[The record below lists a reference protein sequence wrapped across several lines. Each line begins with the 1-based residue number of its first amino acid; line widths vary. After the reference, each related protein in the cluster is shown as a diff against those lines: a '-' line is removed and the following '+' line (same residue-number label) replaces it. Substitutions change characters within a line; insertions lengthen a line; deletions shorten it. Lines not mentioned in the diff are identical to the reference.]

1 MSEESKRLQTVDTYD
16 FTKTIKNIEISTAYI
31 PGLERITSQLILDN
45 PDRAT
50 DLPAIFKKFED
61 MITLPPED
69 PKRKDL
75 VFDRFE
81 SDLYTLYSM
90 TQLFKYHA
98 QEQNLVIKTE
108 TEATQEDLNQLGDM
122 LVKGKDIK
130 EKLDEIN
137 SKMKVVK

>member
-31 PGLERITSQLILDN
+31 PGLERITSQLILDH

-98 QEQNLVIKTE
+98 QHKKI
-108 TEATQEDLNQLGDM
+108 
-122 LVKGKDIK
+122 
-130 EKLDEIN
+130 
-137 SKMKVVK
+137 